1 MGNYL
6 VKFKT
11 DWGDEFDV
19 YGFAFYADI
28 DKESII
34 QNIEKGIKNDQYFGT
49 NEVVAEGEITLDDF
63 DIIPITDNDI
73 SVLEKLFPESSF
85 GHFPSW

>member
-34 QNIEKGIKNDQYFGT
+34 QNIEKGIKND
-49 NEVVAEGEITLDDF
+49 
-63 DIIPITDNDI
+63 
-73 SVLEKLFPESSF
+73 
-85 GHFPSW
+85 

>member
-6 VKFKT
+6 VKFKR

-19 YGFAFYADI
+19 HGFVFYADM

-34 QNIEKGIKNDQYFGT
+34 QNIEKGIKND
-49 NEVVAEGEITLDDF
+49 
-63 DIIPITDNDI
+63 
-73 SVLEKLFPESSF
+73 
-85 GHFPSW
+85 